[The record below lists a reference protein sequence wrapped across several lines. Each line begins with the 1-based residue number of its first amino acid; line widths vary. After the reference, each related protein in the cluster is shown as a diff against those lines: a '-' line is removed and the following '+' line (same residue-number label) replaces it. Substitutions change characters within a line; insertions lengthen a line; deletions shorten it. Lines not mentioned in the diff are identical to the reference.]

1 MSVYDDFGG
10 YVALPIAVAIVA
22 GIILYYFV
30 INILPWLILIAAVGG
45 IIVFYFWQR
54 STRRSDNPW
63 R

>member
-30 INILPWLILIAAVGG
+30 TNILPWLILIAIVIGG
-45 IIVFYFWQR
+45 IWFFLWSQSTKR
-54 STRRSDNPW
+54 SEHPW
-63 R
+63 S

>member
-30 INILPWLILIAAVGG
+30 INILPWLILGAVVLAV
-45 IIVFYFWQR
+45 IVFYFWQR
-54 STRRSDNPW
+54 STRRAAHPW
-63 R
+63 E